1 LEVVPLSVL
10 AWSLLVAAI
19 AALLLFDLKGVGRGR
34 SAPSLRTA
42 ALWSAAWT
50 VLALAFTGVLVA
62 FADGDA
68 AGEYL
73 TGFLIE
79 KSLSLDNL
87 FVFAV
92 LLAYFGVPA
101 GSQRRVLIWGIAGAI
116 VLRAIF
122 VILGAAALDAFHATI
137 YVFGGL
143 LVLTAINLARQGADE
158 VDVENTRMMRL
169 LRRKLPMGDYDGE
182 RFITREGGRRVAT
195 PLLACLLMVAA
206 FDVLFAVDSVPA
218 IFAVSRDT
226 FVVFAANA
234 FSLLGMT
241 SLYFLLR
248 GMMDRF
254 HYLSYGLAAIL
265 AFVGAKM
272 LLSDVWHMP
281 TWVSLAVIV
290 GILGAAIAASMARP
304 AERADTQPG
313 PA

>member
-1 LEVVPLSVL
+1 MSTL
-10 AWSLLVAAI
+10 AWVLLVVAV
-19 AALLLFDLKGVGRGR
+19 AALLLFDLKRVGRGQP
-34 SAPSLRTA
+34 APSLRVA

-50 VLALAFTGVLVA
+50 ALAVAFTAVLAA

-68 AGEYL
+68 ASEYL

-101 GSQRRVLIWGIAGAI
+101 GSQRRVLVWGIAGAI

-122 VILGAAALDAFHATI
+122 VLAGAAALDAFHATI
-137 YVFGGL
+137 YVFGAL
-143 LVLTAINLARQGADE
+143 LVLTAIKLARHGDDE
-158 VDVENTRMMRL
+158 LDVESTRAMRL
-169 LRRKLPMGDYDGE
+169 LRRTVPMGSYDGE
-182 RFITREGGRRVAT
+182 RFVTRDGGRRVAT
-195 PLLACLLMVAA
+195 PLLACLVMVAA
-206 FDVLFAVDSVPA
+206 FDVLFAIDSVPA

-254 HYLSYGLAAIL
+254 HYLNYGLALIL
-265 AFVGAKM
+265 AFVGVKM

-281 TWVSLAVIV
+281 TWLSLAVIV
-290 GILGAAIAASMARP
+290 GCLAAAVGASLARP
-304 AERADTQPG
+304 AERAAPEPE

>member
-1 LEVVPLSVL
+1 MSAL
-10 AWSLLVAAI
+10 AWVLLVVAV
-19 AALLLFDLKGVGRGR
+19 AALLLFDLKAVGRGQ
-34 SAPSLRTA
+34 SAPSLRVA

-50 VLALAFTGVLVA
+50 ALAVAFTGVLAA
-62 FADGDA
+62 FAEGDA

-101 GSQRRVLIWGIAGAI
+101 SSQRRVLVWGIAGAI

-122 VILGAAALDAFHATI
+122 VLAGAAALDAFHATI

-143 LVLTAINLARQGADE
+143 LVLTAINLARQGDDE
-158 VDVENTRMMRL
+158 VDVEHTRAMRL
-169 LRRKLPMGDYDGE
+169 LRRTVPVGSYDGE
-182 RFITREGGRRVAT
+182 RFLTREGGRRVAT
-195 PLLACLLMVAA
+195 PLLACLAMVAA
-206 FDVLFAVDSVPA
+206 FDVLFAIDSVPA

-248 GMMDRF
+248 GMLDRF
-254 HYLSYGLAAIL
+254 HYLSYGLAVIL

-281 TWVSLAVIV
+281 TWISLAVIV
-290 GILGAAIAASMARP
+290 GCLAAAVGVSLARP
-304 AERADTQPG
+304 AERTETEAE

>member
-1 LEVVPLSVL
+1 MSTL
-10 AWSLLVAAI
+10 AWVLLAAVV
-19 AALLLFDLKGVGRGR
+19 AALLLFDLKAVGRGR
-34 SAPSLRTA
+34 SAPSLRA
-42 ALWSAAWT
+42 AGLWSAAWT
-50 VLALAFTGVLVA
+50 ALAVAVAGVLAA
-62 FADGDA
+62 FAGGNA

-101 GSQRRVLIWGIAGAI
+101 AAQRRVLVWGIAGAI

-122 VILGAAALDAFHATI
+122 VFAGAAALDAFHATI

-143 LVLTAINLARQGADE
+143 LVITAIKLARQGADE
-158 VDVENTRMMRL
+158 VDIEQARLMRL
-169 LRRKLPMGDYDGE
+169 LRRAVPMGSYDGE
-182 RFITREGGRRVAT
+182 RFVGREGGRRVAT
-195 PLLACLLMVAA
+195 PLLACLLMIAA

-254 HYLSYGLAAIL
+254 HYLSYGLAFIL
-265 AFVGAKM
+265 AFVGVKM
-272 LLSDVWHMP
+272 LLTDVWHMP
-281 TWVSLAVIV
+281 TWLSLAVIV
-290 GILGAAIAASMARP
+290 GCLGAAVGASLVRP
-304 AERADTQPG
+304 AERAEPE
-313 PA
+313 AA

>member
-1 LEVVPLSVL
+1 MPAA
-10 AWSLLVAAI
+10 AWILLVAAV
-19 AALLLFDLKGVGRGR
+19 AALLLFDLKAVGRR
-34 SAPSLRTA
+34 EAEPSLRSA
-42 ALWSAAWT
+42 ASWSAGWM
-50 VLALAFTGVLVA
+50 VLGLAFTGVLAAVA
-62 FADGDA
+62 PDTDA

-101 GSQRRVLIWGIAGAI
+101 ASQRRVLVWGIAGAI

-122 VILGAAALDAFHATI
+122 ILVGAAALDAFHATI
-137 YVFGGL
+137 YVFGAF
-143 LVLTAINLARQGADE
+143 LVLTAVRLARQSDDE
-158 VDVENTRMMRL
+158 IDVEQTLAMRA
-169 LRRKLPMGDYDGE
+169 LRRLTPIGDYDGD
-182 RFITREGGRRVAT
+182 RFVTRIRGRRAAT
-195 PLLACLLMVAA
+195 PLLACLVLVAA

-226 FVVFAANA
+226 YVVFAANA

-254 HYLSYGLAAIL
+254 HFLNLGLAAIL

-272 LLSDVWHMP
+272 LLTDVWHMP
-281 TWVSLAVIV
+281 SWVSLAVIV
-290 GILGAAIAASMARP
+290 GCLAAAVGASMLRP
-304 AERADTQPG
+304 VSAAQAEAG
-313 PA
+313 

>member
-1 LEVVPLSVL
+1 MSAL
-10 AWSLLVAAI
+10 AWVLLVVAV
-19 AALLLFDLKGVGRGR
+19 AALLLFDLKAVGRGQA
-34 SAPSLRTA
+34 APSLRTA

-50 VLALAFTGVLVA
+50 ALAVAFTGVLAA

-73 TGFLIE
+73 TGFLVE

-101 GSQRRVLIWGIAGAI
+101 ASQRRVLVWGIAGAI

-122 VILGAAALDAFHATI
+122 VLAGAAALDAFHATI

-143 LVLTAINLARQGADE
+143 LVLTAINLARQGTDE
-158 VDVENTRMMRL
+158 IDVEQTRMMRL
-169 LRRKLPMGDYDGE
+169 LRRRLPMSDYDGE
-182 RFITREGGRRVAT
+182 RFLTRRGGRRVAT

-248 GMMDRF
+248 GMLDRF
-254 HYLSYGLAAIL
+254 HYLSYGLAVIL
-265 AFVGAKM
+265 AFVGGKM

-290 GILGAAIAASMARP
+290 GCLAAAVGASLTRP
-304 AERADTQPG
+304 AERAEPELE

>member
-1 LEVVPLSVL
+1 MSAL
-10 AWSLLVAAI
+10 AWVLLVVAV
-19 AALLLFDLKGVGRGR
+19 AALLLFDLKAVGRGQ
-34 SAPSLRTA
+34 SAPSLRVA

-50 VLALAFTGVLVA
+50 ALAVAFTGVLAA

-101 GSQRRVLIWGIAGAI
+101 SSQRRVLVWGIAGAI

-122 VILGAAALDAFHATI
+122 VLAGAAALDAFHATI

-143 LVLTAINLARQGADE
+143 LVLTAINLARQGGDE
-158 VDVENTRMMRL
+158 VDVEHTRAMRL
-169 LRRKLPMGDYDGE
+169 LRRTVPVGSYDGE
-182 RFITREGGRRVAT
+182 RFLTREGGRRVAT
-195 PLLACLLMVAA
+195 PLLACLGMVAA
-206 FDVLFAVDSVPA
+206 FDVLFAIDSVPA

-248 GMMDRF
+248 GMLDRF
-254 HYLSYGLAAIL
+254 HYLNYGLAVIL
-265 AFVGAKM
+265 AFVGVKM

-281 TWVSLAVIV
+281 TWMSLAVIV
-290 GILGAAIAASMARP
+290 GCLAAAVGVSLARP
-304 AERADTQPG
+304 AERTETEAE

>member
-1 LEVVPLSVL
+1 MSTL
-10 AWSLLVAAI
+10 AWVLLVVAVV
-19 AALLLFDLKGVGRGR
+19 ALLLFDLKAVGRGQV
-34 SAPSLRTA
+34 APSLKRA

-50 VLALAFTGVLVA
+50 TLGIAFTAVLAWS
-62 FADGDA
+62 ADGER

-92 LLAYFGVPA
+92 LLAYFNVPA
-101 GSQRRVLIWGIAGAI
+101 ESQRRVLVWGIAGAI
-116 VLRAIF
+116 VLRAVF
-122 VILGAAALDAFHATI
+122 VLAGAAALDAFHATI

-143 LVLTAINLARQGADE
+143 LVLTAIKLARQGTDE
-158 VDVENTRMMRL
+158 VDVEQTRMMRV
-169 LRRKLPMGDYDGE
+169 LRRRVPMGSYDGE
-182 RFITREGGRRVAT
+182 RFLTSERGRRVAT
-195 PLLACLLMVAA
+195 PLLACLVMVAA

-248 GMMDRF
+248 GMLDRF

-272 LLSDVWHMP
+272 LLSDVWHIP
-281 TWVSLAVIV
+281 TWLSLGVIVVSLA
-290 GILGAAIAASMARP
+290 AAAAASLVSPPEPEPETA
-304 AERADTQPG
+304 
-313 PA
+313 

>member
-1 LEVVPLSVL
+1 MSTL
-10 AWSLLVAAI
+10 AWVLLAVAVT
-19 AALLLFDLKGVGRGR
+19 ALLLFDLKAVGRGQPT
-34 SAPSLRTA
+34 PSLRTA

-50 VLALAFTGVLVA
+50 ALAVAFTGVLA
-62 FADGDA
+62 ALADGHR

-101 GSQRRVLIWGIAGAI
+101 ASQRRVLVWGIAGAI

-122 VILGAAALDAFHATI
+122 VFAGAAALDAFHATI

-143 LVLTAINLARQGADE
+143 LVITAIKLARHGDDE
-158 VDVENTRMMRL
+158 IDIERTRAMRL
-169 LRRKLPMGDYDGE
+169 LRRAVPLGSYDGE
-182 RFITREGGRRVAT
+182 RFLTREGGRRVAT
-195 PLLACLLMVAA
+195 PLLACLVMVAA

-254 HYLSYGLAAIL
+254 HYLNYGLAVIL
-265 AFVGAKM
+265 AFVGTKM
-272 LLSDVWHMP
+272 LLSDAWHIP

-290 GILGAAIAASMARP
+290 GCLAAAAGASLVRP
-304 AERADTQPG
+304 AERAEPE
-313 PA
+313 PEAA